1 MSHLCDSGSC
11 TDHSRCNAIAVIA
24 TDRDAIVRDSAAG
37 NATGLNASAAR
48 ALAVAGTGNSA
59 VAASPDDSVRRVAVV
74 LTASYAGASCCCHDC
89 YRACHR
95 AAHPSFDRDRVPTAG
110 DVAAPLAAVAAVGAA
125 VPNAAD
131 VPDCRAVVPVVA
143 VRAQPGF
150 PAFAPHHGLVFPG
163 H

>member
-11 TDHSRCNAIAVIA
+11 TDHSRCNATAVIA

-48 ALAVAGTGNSA
+48 ALAVAGRGSSA
-59 VAASPDDSVRRVAVV
+59 VAASPDDSVRRAAVAR
-74 LTASYAGASCCCHDC
+74 TASY
-89 YRACHR
+89 
-95 AAHPSFDRDRVPTAG
+95 DRDRVPTAG

-131 VPDCRAVVPVVA
+131 VPDCRAVVPGVAVPSVAAGLFVVLRDGLFVPVVA